1 MTKRLKHLLLA
12 TLEDPYDVRSWSGIP
27 FNMRLALENKVDRL
41 TVISRLKPKRTPVN
55 VALRVALGARRWPL
69 YLTAAAQAQFAKE
82 TLHAIDTFRPDAMLT
97 ISSHCMVGMDDPPP
111 IPSFMFT
118 DAPWIAWKETYRE
131 FESLPLLGKRFARLE
146 AKAAERYTGL
156 IFSSDWA
163 MREALRLYGA
173 PASKLYSFPMGAGW
187 VPDLDRRQIIA
198 HIENRPSDRLDL
210 LYVGK
215 DWTRKGG
222 PLAVEVATTLKAVGV
237 PNVCLHVVGCE
248 PEIPLEA
255 REVVRVH
262 GFLSAKDVKQSETLK
277 NLFLKSHFMI
287 VPTQAECFGLIF
299 AEAQAF
305 GLPTISRRVQ
315 AVPSIVLD
323 DETGILESA
332 DAPAQRYVER
342 ILGVIQD
349 RQRYK
354 QIAIAARDRFEKLLN
369 WEKFAENV
377 VEAITRNLY

>member
-1 MTKRLKHLLLA
+1 
-12 TLEDPYDVRSWSGIP
+12 
-27 FNMRLALENKVDRL
+27 
-41 TVISRLKPKRTPVN
+41 
-55 VALRVALGARRWPL
+55 
-69 YLTAAAQAQFAKE
+69 
-82 TLHAIDTFRPDAMLT
+82 
-97 ISSHCMVGMDDPPP
+97 
-111 IPSFMFT
+111 MFT